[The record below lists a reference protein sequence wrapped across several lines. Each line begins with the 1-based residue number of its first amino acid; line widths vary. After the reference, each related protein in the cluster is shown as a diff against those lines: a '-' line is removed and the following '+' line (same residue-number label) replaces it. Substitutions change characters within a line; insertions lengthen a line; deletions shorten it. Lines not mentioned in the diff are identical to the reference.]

1 MLIDDG
7 EGGAMPNNPAD
18 VGTRGGPASPSP
30 HEGSKRM
37 VIEHLGDSE
46 CLELLGAAKVGRLA
60 YTGRYGPTVLPVVYK
75 LHEGSIVFHT
85 FQDTFTEED
94 LRTGIAEAEYHVAF
108 EIEQIDPEALEG
120 WTVLVT
126 GPAHHVD
133 TEAEYEAIINA
144 GADPMP
150 DARAEHLIR
159 VKLHSISGLHT
170 RRA

>member
-1 MLIDDG
+1 
-7 EGGAMPNNPAD
+7 
-18 VGTRGGPASPSP
+18 
-30 HEGSKRM
+30 M

-46 CLELLGAAKVGRLA
+46 CLRLLGAAKVGRLA

-85 FQDTFTEED
+85 FRDTFTEED
-94 LRTGIAEAEYHVAF
+94 LRTGIADAEYHVAF

-133 TEAEYEAIINA
+133 TEAEYEAIISA
-144 GADPMP
+144 GADPLP
-150 DARAEHLIR
+150 EAQAEHLIR
-159 VKLHSISGLHT
+159 VKFHSITGLHT
-170 RRA
+170 RRARRCDNRGGD

>member
-1 MLIDDG
+1 MPIDNG
-7 EGGAMPNNPAD
+7 KGAAMPKNPAD

-30 HEGSKRM
+30 HGGSKRM
-37 VIEHLGDSE
+37 VIEHLADSE
-46 CLELLGAAKVGRLA
+46 CLELLGAARVGRLA

-85 FQDTFTEED
+85 FRDTFTEED
-94 LRTGIAEAEYHVAF
+94 LRTGIADAEYHVAF

-133 TEAEYEAIINA
+133 TEAEYESIIEA
-144 GADPMP
+144 GADPLP
-150 DARAEHLIR
+150 EAEAEHLIR
-159 VKLHSISGLHT
+159 VKLHSITGLHT
-170 RRA
+170 RRT

>member
-1 MLIDDG
+1 
-7 EGGAMPNNPAD
+7 
-18 VGTRGGPASPSP
+18 
-30 HEGSKRM
+30 M

-46 CLELLGAAKVGRLA
+46 CLELLGAARVGRLA
-60 YTGRYGPTVLPVVYK
+60 YTGRYGPTVLPVMYK

-85 FQDTFTEED
+85 FRDTFTEED

-133 TEAEYEAIINA
+133 TEAEHESIINA
-144 GADPMP
+144 GADPLP
-150 DARAEHLIR
+150 EAEAEHLIR
-159 VKLHSISGLHT
+159 VKLHSITGLHT
-170 RRA
+170 RRALCQSRPLEQVRR

>member
-1 MLIDDG
+1 
-7 EGGAMPNNPAD
+7 
-18 VGTRGGPASPSP
+18 
-30 HEGSKRM
+30 M

-46 CLELLGAAKVGRLA
+46 CLELLGAARVGRLA

-85 FQDTFTEED
+85 FRDTFTEED

-133 TEAEYEAIINA
+133 TETEHESIISA
-144 GADPMP
+144 GADPLP
-150 DARAEHLIR
+150 EAEAEHLIR
-159 VKLHSISGLHT
+159 VKLHSITGLHT